1 MKNRK
6 THNHFIFLVIGGLIG
21 LVLAGYGIFEKT
33 SDFNFQ
39 NQDAI
44 ALVNDVP
51 IKNESYLRALD
62 RYSSDSKNKM
72 DDEDRAWVLQR
83 LIEEELLVQY
93 AYKNGF
99 LEADDLLRKSIVRS
113 VVDSIVEQALS
124 VVPAKQDLLKFYE
137 ANRQTF
143 AIDDKYR
150 VVILSSQNRSDID
163 EGKVIWQS
171 NYDLT
176 LLRQT
181 FKRIDRLD
189 IPTGFISKIRLGTLI
204 GPLLR
209 DKVLS
214 LEVGETS
221 ETLKTIYGY
230 SIVTLVD
237 KKDRVIPEF
246 KEISE
251 IVLQEYKRQQREE
264 ILEEL
269 LKDLKRQSDIKINE
283 GFTN

>member
-1 MKNRK
+1 MSNQSKLLLLASIIGTFLAIYSIMETNKNFSSLPD
-6 THNHFIFLVIGGLIG
+6 NI
-21 LVLAGYGIFEKT
+21 
-33 SDFNFQ
+33 
-39 NQDAI
+39 I
-44 ALVNDVP
+44 ATVNDKIIP
-51 IKNESYLRALD
+51 SDKYQTIINLIQNDKRDELTKADREMALD
-62 RYSSDSKNKM
+62 RI
-72 DDEDRAWVLQR
+72 
-83 LIEEELLVQY
+83 IEEELLVQY

-124 VVPAKQDLLKFYE
+124 VVPAEEDLLNFYE
-137 ANRQTF
+137 ANQQIF
-143 AIDDKYR
+143 ATDEKYR
-150 VVILSSQNRSDID
+150 IVILSSKNQSDID

-181 FKRIDRLD
+181 FKSIDRLD

-214 LEVGETS
+214 LQVGETS
-221 ETLKTIYGY
+221 QTLKTIYGY

>member
-1 MKNRK
+1 MSNQSKLLLLASIIGTFLAIYSIMETNKNFSSLPD
-6 THNHFIFLVIGGLIG
+6 NI
-21 LVLAGYGIFEKT
+21 
-33 SDFNFQ
+33 
-39 NQDAI
+39 I
-44 ALVNDVP
+44 ATVNDKIIPSDKYQTV
-51 IKNESYLRALD
+51 INLIQNDKRDELTKADREMALD
-62 RYSSDSKNKM
+62 RI
-72 DDEDRAWVLQR
+72 
-83 LIEEELLVQY
+83 IEEELLVQY

-124 VVPAKQDLLKFYE
+124 VVPAEQDLLKFYE

-143 AIDDKYR
+143 AIDEKYR
-150 VVILSSQNRSDID
+150 VVILSSKNRSDID

-189 IPTGFISKIRLGTLI
+189 IPTGFISKIRLGTLV

-214 LEVGETS
+214 LQVGETS

>member
-1 MKNRK
+1 MSNQSKLLLLASIIGTFLAIYSIMETNKNFSSLPD
-6 THNHFIFLVIGGLIG
+6 NI
-21 LVLAGYGIFEKT
+21 
-33 SDFNFQ
+33 
-39 NQDAI
+39 I
-44 ALVNDVP
+44 ATVNDKIIP
-51 IKNESYLRALD
+51 SDKYQTIINLIQNDKRDELTKADREMALD
-62 RYSSDSKNKM
+62 RIIK
-72 DDEDRAWVLQR
+72 
-83 LIEEELLVQY
+83 EELLVQY

-124 VVPAKQDLLKFYE
+124 VVPAEQDLLKFYE
-137 ANRQTF
+137 VNRQTF
-143 AIDDKYR
+143 AIDEKYR

-181 FKRIDRLD
+181 FKSIDRLD

-214 LEVGETS
+214 LQVGETS
-221 ETLKTIYGY
+221 QTLKTIYGY

>member
-1 MKNRK
+1 MSNQSKLLLLASIIGTFLAIYSIMETNKNFSSLPD
-6 THNHFIFLVIGGLIG
+6 NI
-21 LVLAGYGIFEKT
+21 
-33 SDFNFQ
+33 
-39 NQDAI
+39 I
-44 ALVNDVP
+44 ATVNDKIIPSDKYQTV
-51 IKNESYLRALD
+51 INLIQNDKRDELTKADREMALD
-62 RYSSDSKNKM
+62 RI
-72 DDEDRAWVLQR
+72 
-83 LIEEELLVQY
+83 IEEELLVQY

-124 VVPAKQDLLKFYE
+124 VVPAEQDLLKFYE

-143 AIDDKYR
+143 AIDEKYR
-150 VVILSSQNRSDID
+150 VVILSSKNRSDID

-181 FKRIDRLD
+181 FKGIDRLD

>member
-1 MKNRK
+1 MSNQSKLLLLASIIGTFLAIYSIMETNKNFSSLPD
-6 THNHFIFLVIGGLIG
+6 NI
-21 LVLAGYGIFEKT
+21 
-33 SDFNFQ
+33 
-39 NQDAI
+39 I
-44 ALVNDVP
+44 ATVNDKIIPSDKYQTV
-51 IKNESYLRALD
+51 INLIQNDKRDELTKADREMALD
-62 RYSSDSKNKM
+62 RI
-72 DDEDRAWVLQR
+72 
-83 LIEEELLVQY
+83 IEEELLVQY

-124 VVPAKQDLLKFYE
+124 VVPAEQDLLKFYE
-137 ANRQTF
+137 TNRQTF
-143 AIDDKYR
+143 AIDEKYR
-150 VVILSSQNRSDID
+150 VVILSSKNQSDID

-181 FKRIDRLD
+181 FKSIDRLD

-214 LEVGETS
+214 LQVGETS

>member
-1 MKNRK
+1 MSNQSKLLLLASIIGTFLAIYSIMETNKNFSSLPD
-6 THNHFIFLVIGGLIG
+6 NI
-21 LVLAGYGIFEKT
+21 
-33 SDFNFQ
+33 
-39 NQDAI
+39 I
-44 ALVNDVP
+44 ATVNDKIIP
-51 IKNESYLRALD
+51 SDKYQTIINLIQNDKRDELTKADREMALD
-62 RYSSDSKNKM
+62 RI
-72 DDEDRAWVLQR
+72 
-83 LIEEELLVQY
+83 IEEELLVQY

-124 VVPAKQDLLKFYE
+124 VVPAEQDLLKFYE
-137 ANRQTF
+137 VNRQTF
-143 AIDDKYR
+143 AIDEKYR
-150 VVILSSQNRSDID
+150 VVILSSKNRSDID

-214 LEVGETS
+214 LQVGETS
-221 ETLKTIYGY
+221 QTLKTIYGY

-269 LKDLKRQSDIKINE
+269 LKDLKRQSEIKINE
-283 GFTN
+283 DFTN

>member
-1 MKNRK
+1 MSNQSKLLLLASIIGTFLAIYSIMETNKNFSSLPD
-6 THNHFIFLVIGGLIG
+6 NI
-21 LVLAGYGIFEKT
+21 
-33 SDFNFQ
+33 
-39 NQDAI
+39 I
-44 ALVNDVP
+44 ATVNDKIIP
-51 IKNESYLRALD
+51 SDKYQTIINLIQNDKRDELTKADREMALD
-62 RYSSDSKNKM
+62 RI
-72 DDEDRAWVLQR
+72 
-83 LIEEELLVQY
+83 IEEELLVQY

-124 VVPAKQDLLKFYE
+124 VVPAEQDLLKFYE
-137 ANRQTF
+137 VNRQTF
-143 AIDDKYR
+143 AIDEKYR

-181 FKRIDRLD
+181 FKRINRLD
-189 IPTGFISKIRLGTLI
+189 IPTGFISKIRLGTLV

-214 LEVGETS
+214 LQVGETS

>member
-1 MKNRK
+1 MSNQSKLLLLASIIGTFLAIYSIMETNKNFSSLPD
-6 THNHFIFLVIGGLIG
+6 NI
-21 LVLAGYGIFEKT
+21 
-33 SDFNFQ
+33 
-39 NQDAI
+39 I
-44 ALVNDVP
+44 ATVNDKIIPSDKYQTV
-51 IKNESYLRALD
+51 INLIQNDKRGELTKADREMALD
-62 RYSSDSKNKM
+62 RI
-72 DDEDRAWVLQR
+72 
-83 LIEEELLVQY
+83 IEEELLVQY

-124 VVPAKQDLLKFYE
+124 VVPAEQDLLKFYE
-137 ANRQTF
+137 VNRQTF
-143 AIDDKYR
+143 AIDEKYR

-181 FKRIDRLD
+181 FKSIDRLD

-214 LEVGETS
+214 LQVGETS
-221 ETLKTIYGY
+221 QTLKTIYGY

>member
-1 MKNRK
+1 MSNQSKLLLLASIIGTFLAIYSIMETNKNFSSLPD
-6 THNHFIFLVIGGLIG
+6 NI
-21 LVLAGYGIFEKT
+21 
-33 SDFNFQ
+33 
-39 NQDAI
+39 I
-44 ALVNDVP
+44 ATVNDKIIPSDKYQTV
-51 IKNESYLRALD
+51 INLIQNDKRDELTKADREMALD
-62 RYSSDSKNKM
+62 RI
-72 DDEDRAWVLQR
+72 
-83 LIEEELLVQY
+83 IEEELLVQY

-124 VVPAKQDLLKFYE
+124 VVPAEQDLLKFYE
-137 ANRQTF
+137 VNRQTF
-143 AIDDKYR
+143 AIDEKYR

-181 FKRIDRLD
+181 FKSIDRLD
-189 IPTGFISKIRLGTLI
+189 IPTGFISKIRLGTII

-214 LEVGETS
+214 LQVGETS

-237 KKDRVIPEF
+237 KKDRIIPEF

-283 GFTN
+283 GFTS

>member
-1 MKNRK
+1 MSNQSKLLLLASIIGTFLAIYSIMETNKNFSSLPD
-6 THNHFIFLVIGGLIG
+6 NI
-21 LVLAGYGIFEKT
+21 
-33 SDFNFQ
+33 
-39 NQDAI
+39 I
-44 ALVNDVP
+44 ATVNDKIIP
-51 IKNESYLRALD
+51 SDKYQTIINLIQNDKRDELTKADREMALD
-62 RYSSDSKNKM
+62 RI
-72 DDEDRAWVLQR
+72 
-83 LIEEELLVQY
+83 IEEELLVQY

-124 VVPAKQDLLKFYE
+124 VVPAEQDLLKFYE
-137 ANRQTF
+137 VNRQTF
-143 AIDDKYR
+143 AIDEKYR

-181 FKRIDRLD
+181 FKSIDRLD

-204 GPLLR
+204 GTLLR

-214 LEVGETS
+214 LQVGETS
-221 ETLKTIYGY
+221 QTLKTIYGY

>member
-1 MKNRK
+1 MSNQSKLLLLASIIGTFLAIYSIMETNKNFSSLPD
-6 THNHFIFLVIGGLIG
+6 NI
-21 LVLAGYGIFEKT
+21 
-33 SDFNFQ
+33 
-39 NQDAI
+39 I
-44 ALVNDVP
+44 ATVNDKIIPSDKYQTV
-51 IKNESYLRALD
+51 INLIQNDKRDELTKADREMALD
-62 RYSSDSKNKM
+62 RI
-72 DDEDRAWVLQR
+72 
-83 LIEEELLVQY
+83 IEEELLVQY

-124 VVPAKQDLLKFYE
+124 VVPAEQDLLKFYE
-137 ANRQTF
+137 VNRQTF
-143 AIDDKYR
+143 AIDEKYR

-189 IPTGFISKIRLGTLI
+189 IPTGFISKIRLGTLV

-214 LEVGETS
+214 LQVGETS

>member
-1 MKNRK
+1 MSNQSKLLLLASIIGTFLAIYSIMETNKNFSSLPD
-6 THNHFIFLVIGGLIG
+6 NI
-21 LVLAGYGIFEKT
+21 
-33 SDFNFQ
+33 
-39 NQDAI
+39 I
-44 ALVNDVP
+44 ATVNDKIIPSDKYQTV
-51 IKNESYLRALD
+51 INLIQNDKRDELTKADREMALD
-62 RYSSDSKNKM
+62 RI
-72 DDEDRAWVLQR
+72 
-83 LIEEELLVQY
+83 IEEELLVQY

-124 VVPAKQDLLKFYE
+124 VVPAEQDLLKFYE
-137 ANRQTF
+137 VNRQTF
-143 AIDDKYR
+143 AIDEKYR

-181 FKRIDRLD
+181 FKSIDRFD

-214 LEVGETS
+214 LQVGETS
-221 ETLKTIYGY
+221 QTLKTIYGY

>member
-1 MKNRK
+1 MSNQSKLLLLASIIGTFLAIYSIMETNKNFSSLPD
-6 THNHFIFLVIGGLIG
+6 NI
-21 LVLAGYGIFEKT
+21 
-33 SDFNFQ
+33 
-39 NQDAI
+39 I
-44 ALVNDVP
+44 ATVNDKIIP
-51 IKNESYLRALD
+51 SDKYQTIINLIQNDKRDELTKADREMALD
-62 RYSSDSKNKM
+62 RI
-72 DDEDRAWVLQR
+72 
-83 LIEEELLVQY
+83 IEEELLVQY

-143 AIDDKYR
+143 VIDEKYR

>member
-1 MKNRK
+1 MSNQSKLLLLASIIGTFLAIYSIMETNKNFSSLPD
-6 THNHFIFLVIGGLIG
+6 NI
-21 LVLAGYGIFEKT
+21 
-33 SDFNFQ
+33 
-39 NQDAI
+39 I
-44 ALVNDVP
+44 ATVNDKIIP
-51 IKNESYLRALD
+51 SDKYQTIINLIQNHKRDELTKADREMALD
-62 RYSSDSKNKM
+62 RI
-72 DDEDRAWVLQR
+72 
-83 LIEEELLVQY
+83 IEEELLVQY

-124 VVPAKQDLLKFYE
+124 VVPAEQDLLKFYE
-137 ANRQTF
+137 VNRQTF
-143 AIDDKYR
+143 AIDEKYR

-181 FKRIDRLD
+181 FKSIDRLD

-214 LEVGETS
+214 LQVGETS
-221 ETLKTIYGY
+221 QTLKTIYGY

-283 GFTN
+283 GFTS

>member
-1 MKNRK
+1 MSNQSKLLLLASIIGTFLAIYSIMETNKNFSSLPD
-6 THNHFIFLVIGGLIG
+6 NI
-21 LVLAGYGIFEKT
+21 
-33 SDFNFQ
+33 
-39 NQDAI
+39 I
-44 ALVNDVP
+44 ATVNDKIIPSDKYQTV
-51 IKNESYLRALD
+51 INLIQNDKRDELTKADREMALD
-62 RYSSDSKNKM
+62 RI
-72 DDEDRAWVLQR
+72 
-83 LIEEELLVQY
+83 IEEELLVQY

-124 VVPAKQDLLKFYE
+124 VVPAEQDLINFYE

-143 AIDDKYR
+143 AIDEKYR

-181 FKRIDRLD
+181 FKSIDRLD

-214 LEVGETS
+214 LQVGETS

>member
-1 MKNRK
+1 MSNQSKLLLLASIIGTFLAIYSIMETNKNFSSLPD
-6 THNHFIFLVIGGLIG
+6 NI
-21 LVLAGYGIFEKT
+21 
-33 SDFNFQ
+33 
-39 NQDAI
+39 I
-44 ALVNDVP
+44 ATVNDKIIPSDKYQTV
-51 IKNESYLRALD
+51 INLIQNDKRDELTKADREMALD
-62 RYSSDSKNKM
+62 RI
-72 DDEDRAWVLQR
+72 
-83 LIEEELLVQY
+83 IEEELLVQY

-124 VVPAKQDLLKFYE
+124 VVPAEQDLLKFYE
-137 ANRQTF
+137 VNRQTF
-143 AIDDKYR
+143 AIDEKYR
-150 VVILSSQNRSDID
+150 VVILSSKNQSDID

>member
-1 MKNRK
+1 MSNQSKLLLLASIIGTFLAIYSIMETNKNFSSLPD
-6 THNHFIFLVIGGLIG
+6 NI
-21 LVLAGYGIFEKT
+21 
-33 SDFNFQ
+33 
-39 NQDAI
+39 I
-44 ALVNDVP
+44 ATVNDKIIPSDKYQTV
-51 IKNESYLRALD
+51 INLIQNDKRDELTKADREMALD
-62 RYSSDSKNKM
+62 RI
-72 DDEDRAWVLQR
+72 
-83 LIEEELLVQY
+83 IEEELLVQY

-124 VVPAKQDLLKFYE
+124 VVPAEQDLLKFYE
-137 ANRQTF
+137 VNRQTF
-143 AIDDKYR
+143 AIDEKYR
-150 VVILSSQNRSDID
+150 VVILSSKNRSDID

-181 FKRIDRLD
+181 FKSIDRLD

-214 LEVGETS
+214 LQVGETS
-221 ETLKTIYGY
+221 EALKTIYGY

-251 IVLQEYKRQQREE
+251 IVLQEYKRQKREE

-283 GFTN
+283 GYTN